1 LSCVLIVKQIEKDVS
16 FAIWRFYPMTKVVGY
31 IRVSSD
37 KQDLEKQQHLLWQ
50 YAQTHQLLIDEFV
63 RVEISSQKSL
73 GERRIEELLAKLES
87 GDTLLVAELS
97 RLGRNMLET
106 LNLVN
111 ELIQQEIQLI
121 FVRQPE
127 LSTNGPHGQLLL
139 AIYGYIAQTE
149 RAYIS
154 LRTKQGLA
162 AARAQGKVLG
172 RPKGSKNKDRA
183 LDPFRVEILGYLR
196 QGLNIA
202 SIMKLINPQLEEP
215 VTYNTYRYYVQT
227 EDDLCQAWQAK

>member
-1 LSCVLIVKQIEKDVS
+1 MAVI
-16 FAIWRFYPMTKVVGY
+16 GY

-37 KQDLEKQQHLLWQ
+37 KQDLEKQKHLLWQ
-50 YAQTHQLLIDEFV
+50 YAQTHQMMIDEFV
-63 RVEISSQKSL
+63 PVEISSQKSQR
-73 GERRIEELLAKLES
+73 ERRIDELLQKLVK

-111 ELIQQEIQLI
+111 TLIEQGVQLV

-127 LSTNGPHGQLLL
+127 LSTTGAHSQLLL
-139 AIYGYIAQTE
+139 AIYGYFSQTE
-149 RAYIS
+149 REYIS

-172 RPKGSKNKDRA
+172 RPKGSRNKQHVLNPFKADI
-183 LDPFRVEILGYLR
+183 LDYLQHGLGISAIR
-196 QGLNIA
+196 
-202 SIMKLINPQLEEP
+202 KLINPRLDEP
-215 VTYNTYRYYVQT
+215 KPYSTYRYYIQNDSELRRAQRT
-227 EDDLCQAWQAK
+227 KIPT

>member
-1 LSCVLIVKQIEKDVS
+1 
-16 FAIWRFYPMTKVVGY
+16 MKVIGY

-50 YAQTHQLLIDEFV
+50 YAQDHQLLIDEFV

-73 GERRIEELLAKLES
+73 RDRRIEELLSMLEA
-87 GDTLLVAELS
+87 GDTLLIAELS

-111 ELIQQEIQLI
+111 ELIQQEVQLI

-127 LSTNGPHGQLLL
+127 LSTDGPHGQLLL
-139 AIYGYIAQTE
+139 AIYGHFAQTE
-149 RAYIS
+149 REYIS
-154 LRTKQGLA
+154 MRTKQGLA

-172 RPKGSKNKDRA
+172 RPKGSKNKERV
-183 LDPFRVEILGYLR
+183 LDPFKSEILGYLKK
-196 QGLNIA
+196 GLNIA
-202 SIMKLINPQLEEP
+202 SIMKLINPHLAHP
-215 VTYNTYRYYVQT
+215 VTYNTYRYYVRT
-227 EDDLCQAWQAK
+227 EDDLRRAWRSQQNA

>member
-1 LSCVLIVKQIEKDVS
+1 MK
-16 FAIWRFYPMTKVVGY
+16 KVIGY

-37 KQDLEKQQHLLWQ
+37 KQDLEKQKHLLWQ
-50 YAQTHQLLIDEFV
+50 YAQTRQLLIYEFV

-73 GERRIEELLAKLES
+73 RERRIEELLLKLAV

-106 LNLVN
+106 LVLVN
-111 ELIQQEIQLI
+111 ELAQRDIQII

-127 LSTNGPHGQLLL
+127 LSTDGPHGQLLL
-139 AIYGYIAQTE
+139 AIYGHFAQTE
-149 RAYIS
+149 REYIS

-172 RPKGSKNKDRA
+172 RPKGSKNKHRV
-183 LDPFRVEILGYLR
+183 LDPFKSEILGYLK
-196 QGLNIA
+196 QGLNVA
-202 SIMKLINPQLEEP
+202 SVMKLINPHLTQP
-215 VTYNTYRYYVQT
+215 VTYNTYRYYVQN
-227 EDDLCQAWQAK
+227 EDDLRKAWQAK

>member
-1 LSCVLIVKQIEKDVS
+1 MK
-16 FAIWRFYPMTKVVGY
+16 KVIGY

-37 KQDLEKQQHLLWQ
+37 KQDLEKQKHLLWQ
-50 YAQTHQLLIDEFV
+50 YAQTRQLLIHEFV

-73 GERRIEELLAKLES
+73 RERRIEELLLKLEA

-106 LNLVN
+106 LVLVN
-111 ELIQQEIQLI
+111 ELARRDIQII

-127 LSTNGPHGQLLL
+127 LSTDGPHGQLLL
-139 AIYGYIAQTE
+139 AIYGHFAQTE
-149 RAYIS
+149 REYIS

-172 RPKGSKNKDRA
+172 RPMGSKNKHRV
-183 LDPFRVEILGYLR
+183 LDPFKSEILGYLK
-196 QGLNIA
+196 QGLSAIPF
-202 SIMKLINPQLEEP
+202 K
-215 VTYNTYRYYVQT
+215 
-227 EDDLCQAWQAK
+227 